1 MAYHPVDVQVGGRLR
16 QRRVLLGMTQQSMA
30 KAVGLTSQQIHKY
43 ECGDNQIGASK
54 LHEVARV
61 LDVRVSY
68 FFDEMPAEATRL
80 KGRQGT
86 RQVGRSKDPLVKRE
100 SLELVRAYYEIR
112 SIKVRKAIVNAVRS
126 LA

>member
-16 QRRVLLGMTQQSMA
+16 QCRVLLGMTQQSMA

-43 ECGDNQIGASK
+43 ECGDNQIDASK
-54 LHEVARV
+54 LYEFARV

-68 FFDEMPAEATRL
+68 FFDEMPAEATL
-80 KGRQGT
+80 FKGRHGT
-86 RQVGRSKDPLVKRE
+86 PQDGRSKDPLVKRE
-100 SLELVRAYYEIR
+100 SLELVRAYYKI
-112 SIKVRKAIVNAVRS
+112 SGIKVRKAIVNAVRS

>member
-1 MAYHPVDVQVGGRLR
+1 VAYHPIDVQVGARLR
-16 QRRVLLGMTQQSMA
+16 QRRVLLGMTQQSMG
-30 KAVGLTSQQIHKY
+30 KAVGLTSEQIHKY

-54 LHEVARV
+54 LHEFARV

-68 FFDEMPAEATRL
+68 FFDEMPAEATRF

-86 RQVGRSKDPLVKRE
+86 PQEGSSKDPLVKRE
-100 SLELVRAYYEIR
+100 TLELVRAYYKIR
-112 SIKVRKAIVNAVRS
+112 SIKVRKAIVNTVRS

>member
-1 MAYHPVDVQVGGRLR
+1 MAYHPIDVQVGARLR
-16 QRRVLLGMTQQSMA
+16 QRRVLLGITQQSMGNA
-30 KAVGLTSQQIHKY
+30 IGLSSQQIHKY

-54 LHEVARV
+54 LYEFARV

-68 FFDEMPAEATRL
+68 FFDEMPAEASRP
-80 KGRQGT
+80 KGRHGT
-86 RQVGRSKDPLVKRE
+86 PQEGRSKDPLVTRE
-100 SLELVRAYYEIR
+100 TLELVRAYYKVS